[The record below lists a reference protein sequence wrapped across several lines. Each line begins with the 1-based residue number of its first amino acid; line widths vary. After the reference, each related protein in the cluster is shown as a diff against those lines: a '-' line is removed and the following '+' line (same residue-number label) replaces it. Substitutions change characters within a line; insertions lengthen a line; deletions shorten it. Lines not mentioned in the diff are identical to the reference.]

1 MVSCQCDSTI
11 PWRGWESPQSSS
23 ISNQGYG
30 FLVRG
35 LQIYLLKILTFHLK
49 STKKKSRKTVNAPFK
64 METDSSMSQVT
75 VKPLSSQCPADL
87 SMAAEHEV
95 KNHVLLGKILD
106 AVLISEAESA
116 ILR

>member
-1 MVSCQCDSTI
+1 
-11 PWRGWESPQSSS
+11 
-23 ISNQGYG
+23 
-30 FLVRG
+30 
-35 LQIYLLKILTFHLK
+35 
-49 STKKKSRKTVNAPFK
+49 

-95 KNHVLLGKILD
+95 KNHVLLGKNLD